1 MHLYWIFFTGQPK
14 VRLSAR
20 PRPEV
25 IEAEEVS
32 DEVVLTWAPCSKH
45 DKSYEVEMWDLG
57 KTRISYYCLHQ
68 IICQFS
74 KSSQVSFWQHL
85 CKIDVSIQCI
95 HLANKITLRQFPS
108 CSENSKKHLDS
119 YNSKL

>member
-1 MHLYWIFFTGQPK
+1 M
-14 VRLSAR
+14 RLSAR

-57 KTRISYYCLHQ
+57 KTRIPYYCLHQ
-68 IICQFS
+68 MYRFTLLS
-74 KSSQVSFWQHL
+74 GVFFASFV
-85 CKIDVSIQCI
+85 KIDVS
-95 HLANKITLRQFPS
+95 TYF
-108 CSENSKKHLDS
+108 SK
-119 YNSKL
+119 

>member
-57 KTRISYYCLHQ
+57 KSHIFL
-68 IICQFS
+68 
-74 KSSQVSFWQHL
+74 
-85 CKIDVSIQCI
+85 IDFTSRKWEY
-95 HLANKITLRQFPS
+95 LFS
-108 CSENSKKHLDS
+108 CS
-119 YNSKL
+119 

>member
-1 MHLYWIFFTGQPK
+1 M
-14 VRLSAR
+14 RLSAR

-57 KTRISYYCLHQ
+57 KSHISY
-68 IICQFS
+68 
-74 KSSQVSFWQHL
+74 
-85 CKIDVSIQCI
+85 
-95 HLANKITLRQFPS
+95 
-108 CSENSKKHLDS
+108 
-119 YNSKL
+119 